1 MHLTRKEK
9 RKGFRK
15 GGLKRRQQGKGQ
27 EGISQ
32 GYVKVRNISEVVL
45 KEQAVAV
52 PAGEKLLFLVFV
64 VLLFYELYLFYF

>member
-15 GGLKRRQQGKGQ
+15 GGLKRRQQGKEQ

-45 KEQAVAV
+45 KEQAIAV
-52 PAGEKLLFLVFV
+52 PAGKKLFFVLVF
-64 VLLFYELYLFYF
+64 LLFYQLYLFYF